1 MKLDVVTIGTE
12 LVLGLTVDTNATEL
26 GRALAA
32 AGVEVVRHTTVPDR
46 PDAIRAAV
54 AEALE
59 RTGAVLTT
67 GGLGPTRDD
76 MTKTIVADLFGKRLV
91 LDAGVLRGIEARF
104 KKHGRWPMP
113 DANRGQAQIPEGAT
127 VLPNPRGSA
136 PGLWLEDAGGRVAIL
151 LPGVPREMRGL
162 LVEEVLPRLVKR
174 QTARSGRGRVVLSRV
189 LRTTGVPESALAE
202 RIGAVE
208 EDIAPLTLAY
218 LPSESGVDLRLTAW
232 ALEQP
237 EAEQRLSEAAS
248 LLRGKLEEHCYGEGE
263 TDLAAAVLELLRA
276 RHHHVA
282 VAESCTGGL
291 VGARITR
298 VPGASDAFLGG
309 VVAYAD
315 DVKRATL
322 GVPAEILEQH
332 GAVSEP
338 AVRAMAEGAQ
348 RLFGAPCAI
357 AVTGIAGPAGG
368 TPEKPV
374 GTVWLAARVAGDV
387 RTVKRV
393 FPGDRDEIRER
404 AAQAAL
410 DLLRRMLLHS

>member
-1 MKLDVVTIGTE
+1 MKVDVVTIGTE
-12 LVLGLTVDTNATEL
+12 LVLGLTVDTNAAEL
-26 GRALAA
+26 GRVLAA
-32 AGVEVVRHTTVPDR
+32 AGVEVGRHTTVPDR

-113 DANRGQAQIPEGAT
+113 EANRGQAQIPEGAT

-136 PGLWLEDAGGRVAIL
+136 PGLWLEDASGRVAIL

-174 QTARSGRGRVVLSRV
+174 QTARTGRGRVVLSRV

-237 EAEQRLSEAAS
+237 EAERRLTGAAS

-276 RHHHVA
+276 RHHRLA

-298 VPGASDAFLGG
+298 VPGASDTFLGG

-348 RLFGAPCAI
+348 RLFGAACAI